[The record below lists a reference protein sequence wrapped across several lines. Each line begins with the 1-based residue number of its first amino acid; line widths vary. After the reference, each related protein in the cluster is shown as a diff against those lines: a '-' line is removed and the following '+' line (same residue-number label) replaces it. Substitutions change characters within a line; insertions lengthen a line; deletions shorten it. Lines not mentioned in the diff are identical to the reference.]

1 MNDRLGS
8 SGEGVGGPRLW
19 LVSAGLVATFAV
31 FVLRLFQLQIVE
43 GALLNEQSERNS
55 IRTLRL
61 VAPRGDI
68 LDRDGRVLATTR
80 PSFSLEV
87 LPSELRRPERT
98 FRALG
103 QLLDQDPERLEAR
116 VGHPRGRARF
126 QPVRLVSDL
135 PFDELARV
143 ETHRYALPGVL
154 TDVSPRRQYV
164 DGDLFAHVL
173 GTIGDIRADQLE
185 EPEYQGYGPG
195 DVIGQSGLEAR
206 LESRLRGQDGGRNVA
221 VDVAGREVELLDQ
234 VEPVPGSPVRLT
246 LDADLQ
252 RAAVQGFAAERPDE
266 PERQGALV
274 ALDPRTGDVL
284 ALVSRPS
291 FDPNAFAGG
300 VDPVTWRALM
310 HDEHKPLQ
318 DRAIAGQY
326 PPGSTYKAI
335 VAAAALEEGVA
346 SKATRVFCPGSFWF
360 GGRRYGCWRKEGHGS
375 VDVHAALVRSCDVFF
390 YEMGTRIGIDRLAYY
405 AKSFGLGRPT
415 GIELSDE
422 KGGLVPSSEWKRRRF
437 GVPWYAGETVS
448 AAIGQGYNLL
458 TPLQLAVAYAAIANG
473 GHVVKPR
480 LVMPDL
486 PPGATEEPTSF
497 VSDVPVKPENLAIV
511 RAGLM
516 GVVEEPGGTG
526 GRARVPGVNVAGKTG
541 TAQVAGLQHFEGMDD
556 SKIPLKFRDHAWFVA
571 FAPAEHA
578 EIVVAVL
585 AEHAGHGGSAAA
597 PIAQKVLARYFE
609 KKAAREGL
617 LEAESPPQQPAVAAD
632 GGTVSARPGSEPGA
646 GSADLAL
653 GDAHARP

>member
-8 SGEGVGGPRLW
+8 GGDGVGGPRLW
-19 LVSAGLVATFAV
+19 LAAAGIAAAFAV
-31 FVLRLFQLQIVE
+31 FGLRLFQLQIVE
-43 GALLNEQSERNS
+43 GALLSEQSERNS

-61 VAPRGDI
+61 EAPRGDI
-68 LDRDGRVLATTR
+68 LDREGRVLATTR
-80 PSFSLEV
+80 PAFSLDV

-116 VGHPRGRARF
+116 LGHPRGRARF
-126 QPVRLVSDL
+126 QPVRLASDL
-135 PFDELARV
+135 PFEALARV

-154 TDVSPRRQYV
+154 TDVSPRREYG
-164 DGDLFAHVL
+164 DGDLFAHVI
-173 GTIGDIRADQLE
+173 GTIGEIRAEQLE
-185 EPEYQGYGPG
+185 KPEYEDYSAG
-195 DVIGQSGLEAR
+195 DVIGQSGLEAV

-221 VDVAGREVELLDQ
+221 VDVAGREVELLDE
-234 VEPVPGSPVRLT
+234 VEPVAGSPVRLT
-246 LDADLQ
+246 LDVDLQ
-252 RAAVQGFAAERPDE
+252 RAAVEGFAAERPED
-266 PERQGALV
+266 PEKLGALV

-300 VDPVTWRALM
+300 VDTATWRGLM
-310 HDEHKPLQ
+310 HDEQKPLQ

-346 SKATRVFCPGSFWF
+346 GKTSRVFCPGSFWF
-360 GGRRYGCWRKEGHGS
+360 GGRRYRCWRKEGHGS
-375 VDVHAALVRSCDVFF
+375 VDVHSALVRSCDVFF
-390 YEMGTRIGIDRLAYY
+390 YEMGTRLGIDRLAYY
-405 AKSFGLGRPT
+405 AKAFGLGHPT
-415 GIELSDE
+415 GIELPEE

-437 GVPWYAGETVS
+437 GVVWYPGETVS

-486 PPGATEEPTSF
+486 PAGATEEPPAFASE
-497 VSDVPVKPENLAIV
+497 VPVKPENLAIV
-511 RAGLM
+511 RDGLT

-526 GRARVPGVNVAGKTG
+526 GRARIPGVRVAGKTG
-541 TAQVAGLQHFEGMDD
+541 TAQVAGLAHFEGMDD

-571 FAPAEHA
+571 FAPADHA

-585 AEHAGHGGSAAA
+585 AEHGGHGGSAAA
-597 PIAQKVLARYFE
+597 PIAQKVMTRYFE
-609 KKAAREGL
+609 KKAEREGL
-617 LEAESPPQQPAVAAD
+617 LQAGSPPRAPAVAAD
-632 GGTVSARPGSEPGA
+632 QGTIPARRAPATGTRT
-646 GSADLAL
+646 ADLAL
-653 GDAHARP
+653 EGAHARP

>member
-8 SGEGVGGPRLW
+8 GGEGVGGPRLW
-19 LVSAGLVATFAV
+19 LVAAGIVAV
-31 FVLRLFQLQIVE
+31 FALFTLRLFQLQIVDGE
-43 GALLNEQSERNS
+43 ILNQQSERNS

-68 LDRDGRVLATTR
+68 LDREGRVLATTR

-135 PFDELARV
+135 PFEELARV

-173 GTIGDIRADQLE
+173 GTIGEIRADQLE
-185 EPEYQGYGPG
+185 KPEYQDYGAG
-195 DVIGQSGLEAR
+195 DVVGQSGLEAE
-206 LESRLRGQDGGRNVA
+206 LEPQLRGQDGGRNVV
-221 VDVAGREVELLDQ
+221 VDVAGREVELLDE
-234 VEPVPGSPVRLT
+234 VEPAPGAPVRLT
-246 LDADLQ
+246 LDTDLQ
-252 RAAVQGFAAERPDE
+252 RAAVEGFAPERPDE

-300 VDPVTWRALM
+300 VDPATWRALM
-310 HDEHKPLQ
+310 HDERKPLQ

-346 SKATRVFCPGSFWF
+346 NKTTRVFCPGSFWF

-375 VDVHAALVRSCDVFF
+375 VDVHSALVRSCDVFF
-390 YEMGTRIGIDRLAYY
+390 YEMGTRIGIDRLAFY
-405 AKSFGLGRPT
+405 ARSFGLGQPT
-415 GIELSDE
+415 GIALPDE
-422 KGGLVPSSEWKRRRF
+422 KGGLVPSSEWKKRRF
-437 GVPWYAGETVS
+437 GVPWYPGETVS

-486 PPGATEEPTSF
+486 PPGVTEEPASF

-511 RAGLM
+511 REGLT

-526 GRARVPGVNVAGKTG
+526 ARGRVPGVRVAGKTG
-541 TAQVAGLQHFEGMDD
+541 TAQVAGLQHFEGLDD
-556 SKIPLKFRDHAWFVA
+556 AKIPLRFRDHAWFVA
-571 FAPAEHA
+571 FAPADHA

-585 AEHAGHGGSAAA
+585 AEHGGHGGSAAA

-617 LEAESPPQQPAVAAD
+617 MQAAAPEHGPAVAVD
-632 GGTVSARPGSEPGA
+632 GGTIPVGRGPRSQRH
-646 GSADLAL
+646 SADLAL
-653 GDAHARP
+653 GGEHARP